1 MTEKKFDAIL
11 ACRVGGTRLY
21 GKPLQLLDIDSKVT
35 ILEYLVEYIKQIK
48 NIDTICLAIADGKA
62 NYGFAEL
69 AEKHGWSYVFGQ
81 EEDMLGRIIKA
92 ADQLGTEIAFLDSTE
107 SPFLYYDKVDELFE
121 QQVREAINLSSVSEL
136 PDGASPSLVDI
147 ESLRIS
153 HQHAQQRNKEL
164 VTSYIFDHQGDF
176 KINMLRPEEKL
187 RRSDIRITVDYPEDL
202 VFCRRVYQ
210 DLRGRDRLIKLT
222 DIIDYWDADQQRRRP
237 VEEIGVDWGHG
248 RIWA

>member
-1 MTEKKFDAIL
+1 
-11 ACRVGGTRLY
+11 
-21 GKPLQLLDIDSKVT
+21 
-35 ILEYLVEYIKQIK
+35 
-48 NIDTICLAIADGKA
+48 
-62 NYGFAEL
+62 
-69 AEKHGWSYVFGQ
+69 
-81 EEDMLGRIIKA
+81 MLGRIIKA

-210 DLRGRDRLIKLT
+210 DLRGRDRLIQLT

>member
-222 DIIDYWDADQQRRRP
+222 DIIDYWDADQQRRRS